1 MNETR
6 IDITHI
12 PFSRYGAYVSV
23 SRDEGKKE
31 LIIHNV
37 KRRFEEGPMFSLTF
51 GKDELQDFVCMASPE
66 KIRVE
71 NENGHAQIYIR
82 DDQTVGIE
90 SFGLDLQVSLLRSNG
105 YGVEESVQHL

>member
-51 GKDELQDFVCMASPE
+51 GKDEPQDFVCTASPE

-90 SFGLDLQVSLLRSNG
+90 SFGLD
-105 YGVEESVQHL
+105 